1 MNKKTKIFKLTK
13 NNSSKI
19 AGECAQIMKK
29 GGVVIYPTETSYGI
43 GCSVSDEKAIRKIY
57 KIKNRQLK
65 KPMAVIVSDL
75 EMAKKYVKL
84 DKVSLALIKKFMPGP
99 LTIITHKKKTIP
111 PSLSKRGIAFRISG
125 SEFARVMS
133 KKLGKAIV
141 STSTNIDEPEIYSSK
156 KVILKFENKVDVIVD
171 AGKLK
176 RNKTSTIYNTLNGKI
191 LRYGPVKVGE
201 IKKILRDLE

>member
-1 MNKKTKIFKLTK
+1 MTEIFKLAK

-19 AGECAQIMKK
+19 AEECANIMKN

-43 GCSVSDEKAIRKIY
+43 GCSVSDEKAIQRIY
-57 KIKNRQLK
+57 KIKNRRLR

-75 EMAKKYVKL
+75 KMAKKYVKL
-84 DKVSLALIKKFMPGP
+84 DRVALALIKKFMPGP

-111 PSLSKRGIAFRISG
+111 DMLSKNGVAFRISRNA
-125 SEFARVMS
+125 FARAMS

-141 STSTNIDEPEIYSSK
+141 STSANIDEPEIYSSK
-156 KVILKFENKVDVIVD
+156 KVILRFENKVDAIVD

-176 RNKTSTIYNTLNGKI
+176 RNKTSTIYDIENKKT
-191 LRYGPVKVGE
+191 LRYGPVKVRD
-201 IKKILRDLE
+201 IKKVVRDFE